1 MGQHTIAT
9 VLVVDDEPAIT
20 DLYATWLDDHH
31 DVQTAGGG
39 EAALSAVDETVDVVL
54 LDRRMPDLTGDEVLA
69 RIRDRGLDCRV
80 VMVTAVHP
88 DFDIVEMAFDDYVT
102 KPVDRTALLES
113 VEAVTVR
120 DTYDEKLREYFA
132 LASKKA
138 ALEVEKTPGELR
150 NSDRYRALNR
160 SVRTLEAEAES
171 LLSRFEDNF
180 ETLFRDF
187 PGGSEDRGG
196 PGTFE

>member
-1 MGQHTIAT
+1 MGQHTTAT

-31 DVQTAGGG
+31 DVRTAEGG
-39 EAALSAVDETVDVVL
+39 EAALAAVDETVDVLL
-54 LDRRMPDLTGDEVLA
+54 LDRRMPDLAGDEVLA

-88 DFDIVEMAFDDYVT
+88 DFDIVDMAFDDYVT
-102 KPVDRTALLES
+102 KPVGRTALLEC

-120 DTYDEKLREYFA
+120 ETYDEKLREYFA

-138 ALEVEKTPGELR
+138 ALEVEKTPSELR
-150 NSDRYRALNR
+150 KSERYRSLNR

-171 LLSRFEDNF
+171 LLSGFEDNF
-180 ETLFRDF
+180 EALFRDF
-187 PGGSEDRGG
+187 PGGSDDRAGT
-196 PGTFE
+196 GTFE